1 MTLWWD
7 TDMDQAIEKAEA
19 EAQTNTSETTWPPER
34 VTEDLG

>member
-19 EAQTNTSETTWPPER
+19 GAQTCTSETTWPPER